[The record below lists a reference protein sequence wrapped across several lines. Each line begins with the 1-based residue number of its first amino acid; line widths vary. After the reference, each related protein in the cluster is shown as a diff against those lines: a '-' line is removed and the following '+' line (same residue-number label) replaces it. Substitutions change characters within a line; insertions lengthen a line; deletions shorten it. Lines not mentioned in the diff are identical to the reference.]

1 MLFGKNIGIKE
12 DLKVE
17 YQRPYFEFSEKDPLQ
32 ELTKTTGGK
41 PLEYPNGT
49 VWKGSEPALSVSVNA
64 DENEL
69 LDAALT
75 WLGNKFPSE
84 IKYTPLVKDKDGKW
98 VQVKNDKGELIVE
111 TKRVSGIHYL
121 LHYAG
126 EGINWDIRKEALD
139 AAKPLDV
146 EASLNK
152 MRKEMK
158 LQHPDWSENKIE
170 KKLKLLME
178 ADEEEQAA

>member
-1 MLFGKNIGIKE
+1 MLFGRNIGIKE

-17 YQRPYFEFSEKDPLQ
+17 YQRPYFEFGPNDPLNP
-32 ELTKTTGGK
+32 LTKTTGGK
-41 PLEYPNGT
+41 PLEYNGK
-49 VWKGSEPALSVSVNA
+49 VWEGTEPALPVSVTA
-64 DENEL
+64 EENEL
-69 LDAALT
+69 LDETLT

-84 IKYTPLVKDKDGKW
+84 VKYTPLVQDKDGKW
-98 VQVKNDKGELIVE
+98 IQQKNDKGEVLVE
-111 TKRVSGIHYL
+111 TKKVSGIHYL

-158 LQHPDWSENKIE
+158 LQHPDWSEAKIE